1 MARTLINDTA
11 NVTFKRKSDGHVIF
25 TGEAQLASISQ
36 QVSEEK
42 LKGGIGNRTIALI
55 RSDKEVQLQVRNAL
69 FDFEWL
75 SMTQG
80 VAVQKD
86 KDATVWK
93 REDSLLVVDNA
104 GTLEVTIKGKPIGD
118 EVKLVN
124 SKGVSEDALS
134 ATGKVAIP
142 EGFANKGEKISV
154 SYQEAIKGN
163 VLTMD
168 AQKFSEAYEVE
179 YATIEYDPETY
190 RVVAD
195 LYIQFDHVIP
205 SGSFDMS
212 LENGSALAP
221 ELSFEAMT
229 TGTSTEI
236 GRFIEQV
243 RSADTP

>member
-25 TGEAQLASISQ
+25 TAEAQLASISQ

-42 LKGGIGNRTIALI
+42 LKGGIGNRTIALL
-55 RSDKEVQLQVRNAL
+55 RSDKEVTLQVRNAL

-80 VAVQKD
+80 VAVEKG
-86 KDATVWK
+86 KEATVWK
-93 REDSLLVVDNA
+93 REDSLPVVDNG
-104 GTLEVTIKGKPIGD
+104 GTLEVTIKGKPLND
-118 EVKLVN
+118 EIKLVN
-124 SKGVSEDALS
+124 PKGESIDADVLE
-134 ATGKVAIP
+134 KVAEVP
-142 EGFANKGEKISV
+142 TSFAKKGEKISV
-154 SYQEAIKGN
+154 SYQEKIVGN

-179 YATIEYDPETY
+179 YATIEYDPDTY
-190 RVVAD
+190 QVVAD

-229 TGTSTEI
+229 SGTSTEI
-236 GRFIEQV
+236 GRFIEQE